1 MTNALIVI
9 DVQESF
15 RARPLWAT
23 LDNPALIANV
33 RRLVEAA
40 RAGGELVVWVL
51 HAEAGSG
58 GEFDPANGHVRVVD
72 ELGPAKDEPLVTK
85 TSHNA
90 FTTTNLGQILTSSG
104 VNAVTVCGLRTE
116 QCVETTAR
124 VASDF
129 GYEVTFVT
137 DATGTFPIPHRD
149 APADQTVEELV
160 ADPRTL
166 SAAEVVRRT
175 EYALAGRFASVRS
188 TDDYLGV

>member
-58 GEFDPANGHVRVVD
+58 GEFDPANGHVRVMD

-90 FTTTNLGQILTSSG
+90 FTTTNLGQILTSAG

-137 DATGTFPIPHRD
+137 DATGTFPIPHGD

>member
-15 RARPLWAT
+15 RQRPLWAT
-23 LDNPALIANV
+23 LNNPALLGNV

-40 RAGGELVVWVL
+40 RAAGEVVVWVL
-51 HAEAGSG
+51 HAEPGTG
-58 GEFDPANGHVRVVD
+58 GLFDPANGHVRVVD
-72 ELGPAKDEPLVTK
+72 ELEPAKDEAVVTK

-90 FTTTNLGQILTSSG
+90 FTTTNLQQTLTAAG
-104 VNAVTVCGLRTE
+104 VRSVTVCGIRTE

-129 GYEVTFVT
+129 GYEVTYLT
-137 DATGTFPIPHRD
+137 DATGTFPIPHWD
-149 APADQTVEELV
+149 APADQTVEELL

-166 SAAEVVRRT
+166 AAADVVART
-175 EYALAGRFASVRS
+175 EYALAGRFATVRS
-188 TDDYLGV
+188 VDDYLGV